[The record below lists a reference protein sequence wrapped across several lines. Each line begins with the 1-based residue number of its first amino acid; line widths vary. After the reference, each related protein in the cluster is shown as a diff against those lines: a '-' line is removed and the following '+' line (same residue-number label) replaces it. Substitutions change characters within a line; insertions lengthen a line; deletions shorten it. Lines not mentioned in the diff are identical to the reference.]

1 MAGSRQTWIVVGIG
15 IGIVV
20 AVVIGIIVR
29 DRGGSNAAAAA
40 PASIFKQALM
50 PTLKPGAFN
59 QLYEGQGT
67 VDAFTFNPYYNTRT
81 AWRSSGIPHAP
92 MTFRPDNP
100 DDEDYGSQNVVK
112 WDLEK
117 TMQYFPYRSYNDYGM
132 WEYM

>member
-1 MAGSRQTWIVVGIG
+1 MVGSMIVVGIG
-15 IGIVV
+15 IAVAIAIAIGMQNRGIT
-20 AVVIGIIVR
+20 
-29 DRGGSNAAAAA
+29 DNSTSSAAN
-40 PASIFKQALM
+40 IFKQALM
-50 PTLKPGAFN
+50 PTLKPGASN

-67 VDAFTFNPYYNTRT
+67 VDAFTFNPYHNTRT

-117 TMQYFPYRSYNDYGM
+117 TMQYFPHRSYNDYGM